1 MKKLKRVATLF
12 LSVMMFF
19 SCLFF
24 VGCTDESTP
33 GTYHLTHMTFE
44 EGNETVNIN
53 LNILVNMISG
63 YSMQLVL
70 HEDDRAE
77 LKQKQENV
85 ETITRGSWSE
95 RENGDLELL
104 FEDQLTV
111 ASRDGTALIIEDE
124 TSVMTFRKFFLDF
137 DF

>member
-24 VGCTDESTP
+24 VGCADESTP

-70 HEDDRAE
+70 HEDGRAE
-77 LKQKQENV
+77 LKQKQETWRPSK
-85 ETITRGSWSE
+85 EAAGRKE
-95 RENGDLELL
+95 K
-104 FEDQLTV
+104 
-111 ASRDGTALIIEDE
+111 TA
-124 TSVMTFRKFFLDF
+124 TWNSCSKTN
-137 DF
+137 